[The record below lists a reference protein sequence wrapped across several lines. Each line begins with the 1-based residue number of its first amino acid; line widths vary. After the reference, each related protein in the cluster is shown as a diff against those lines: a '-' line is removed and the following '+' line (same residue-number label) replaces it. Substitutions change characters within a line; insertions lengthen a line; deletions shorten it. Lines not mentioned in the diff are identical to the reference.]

1 MIFAAAADD
10 IPNRQV
16 TGKESLD
23 RDGGL
28 RSGEWWLPPT
38 RRVRVRIDQNLSRG
52 ACGVTS

>member
-28 RSGEWWLPPT
+28 RSGERWLPPT